1 MGSFDFDKLIN
12 RRGTGC
18 MKWDETPHD
27 DVLPMWVADMD
38 FETAP
43 CILQALQLRVAHG
56 VFGYTHI
63 DDSYFEAV
71 KHWFATRHQ
80 WTIDPTWIVPTTGVI
95 PALSCTLKALTLP
108 GERVLVHT
116 PVFNC
121 FFSSIRNSGCE
132 IVESQLRRKGD
143 SYVIDFD
150 DFEGKCADEKT
161 TVYLLC
167 NPHNPA
173 GRVWTREEL
182 LRIHD
187 ICQRHHVRVVA
198 DEIHCE
204 LVMPGHT
211 YTPFAA
217 LSEAAQ
223 AQSVTLNSPSKAFNN
238 AGLQVA
244 NIICA
249 DLELRRRIVRAVNIN
264 EVCDLNP
271 FAPIALKAAY
281 TEGGEWLDALNEY
294 IYGNYI
300 ELKSFFAEYLPKI
313 EVLRLEGTYLVWID
327 ITSLEF
333 TSDELADLLLREAKL
348 QVSSGTHYGHRGGQ
362 GYLRVNIA
370 CPRSR
375 MMEGL
380 VRMGR
385 VLSAYME
392 DDVDRGCPM

>member
-1 MGSFDFDKLIN
+1 M
-12 RRGTGC
+12 
-18 MKWDETPHD
+18 
-27 DVLPMWVADMD
+27 
-38 FETAP
+38 
-43 CILQALQLRVAHG
+43 
-56 VFGYTHI
+56 
-63 DDSYFEAV
+63 
-71 KHWFATRHQ
+71 
-80 WTIDPTWIVPTTGVI
+80 
-95 PALSCTLKALTLP
+95 
-108 GERVLVHT
+108 
-116 PVFNC
+116 
-121 FFSSIRNSGCE
+121 
-132 IVESQLRRKGD
+132 
-143 SYVIDFD
+143 
-150 DFEGKCADEKT
+150 
-161 TVYLLC
+161 
-167 NPHNPA
+167 
-173 GRVWTREEL
+173 
-182 LRIHD
+182 
-187 ICQRHHVRVVA
+187 
-198 DEIHCE
+198 
-204 LVMPGHT
+204 
-211 YTPFAA
+211 
-217 LSEAAQ
+217 
-223 AQSVTLNSPSKAFNN
+223 
-238 AGLQVA
+238 
-244 NIICA
+244 
-249 DLELRRRIVRAVNIN
+249 
-264 EVCDLNP
+264 CDLNP

>member
-1 MGSFDFDKLIN
+1 MGKFDFDKLIE

-18 MKWDETPHD
+18 MKWDETPCD

-38 FETAP
+38 FEVAP
-43 CILQALQLRVAHG
+43 CIQQAIQQRVAHG

-63 DDSYFEAV
+63 DDGYYEAV

-80 WTIDPTWIVPTTGVI
+80 WIIDSSWIVPTTGVI
-95 PALSCTLKALTLP
+95 PALSCALKALTLP

-132 IVESQLRRKGD
+132 IVESPLRRNGD

-150 DFEGKCADEKT
+150 DFEAKCADEKT

-204 LVMPGHT
+204 LVMPGYT

-223 AQSVTLNSPSKAFNN
+223 MQSVTLNSPSKAFNI

-244 NIICA
+244 NVICA

-271 FAPIALKAAY
+271 FGPIALKAAY

-294 IYGNYI
+294 IYGNYL

-313 EVLRLEGTYLVWID
+313 EVLRLEGTYLVWVD

-348 QVSSGTHYGHRGGQ
+348 RVSSGTHYGRRGGQ
-362 GYLRVNIA
+362 GYLRINIA

-385 VLSAYME
+385 VLSVYME

>member
-1 MGSFDFDKLIN
+1 MGKFDFDKLIE

-18 MKWDETPHD
+18 MKWDETPCD

-38 FETAP
+38 FEVAP
-43 CILQALQLRVAHG
+43 CIQQALQLRVVHG

-63 DDSYFEAV
+63 DDSYFAAV
-71 KHWFATRHQ
+71 TDWFATRHQ
-80 WTIDPTWIVPTTGVI
+80 WAIDPAWIVPTTGVI
-95 PALSCTLKALTLP
+95 PALSCALRALTLP

-132 IVESQLRRKGD
+132 IVESQLRRDGD

-150 DFEGKCADEKT
+150 DFEAKCADEKT

-223 AQSVTLNSPSKAFNN
+223 MQSVTLNSPSKAFNI

-294 IYGNYI
+294 IYGNYL

-313 EVLRLEGTYLVWID
+313 EVLRLEGTYLVWVD

-348 QVSSGTHYGHRGGQ
+348 QVSSGTHYGCRGGQ
-362 GYLRVNIA
+362 GYLRINIA

-375 MMEGL
+375 MMDGL

-385 VLSAYME
+385 VLSVYME